1 MRVEPRPSAAL
12 RGLALACAL
21 ALAAAVPAAAQDAAA
36 PAAAAARPAPMLTG
50 EVRALEAEAIRVPRS
65 NSNPV
70 TLRTFLED
78 GASVAVGDLV
88 LAIDPGQGASALR
101 AAEQALEV
109 GEARAAKELAELEVL
124 RIDAELA
131 LVDAEAALATAEVDA
146 AVPADLLRALDA
158 DRYRGELER
167 ATRELALKRSELATA
182 EAALARR
189 REDARLEREKLTA
202 QRDYHA
208 GFVSGA
214 EVRAT
219 RAGTLRRGF
228 DPRGGQ
234 RYEEG
239 SSANVG
245 QQVAEI
251 VIPGAAL
258 EVVAWVHEA
267 DRAAIAPGMDAEIA
281 FDALPGARARGR
293 VERIAGAPETRAQWG
308 RGGWFELRVSLADDH
323 GLALRPGMSAR
334 VAPRA
339 PSTEASE

>member
-1 MRVEPRPSAAL
+1 MRAEPVAPRAAAL
-12 RGLALACAL
+12 RGLALAA
-21 ALAAAVPAAAQDAAA
+21 ALAAAVLPAAAQDAAPA
-36 PAAAAARPAPMLTG
+36 PAAARPVPMLTG
-50 EVRALEAEAIRVPRS
+50 EVRALDAESIRVPRS
-65 NSNPV
+65 NTNPV
-70 TLRTFLED
+70 TLRTFLPD
-78 GASVAVGDLV
+78 GASVAVGDVV

-146 AVPADLLRALDA
+146 AVPADLIRALDA

-182 EAALARR
+182 EAALLRR
-189 REDARLEREKLTA
+189 REDARLEREKLIA

-208 GFVSGA
+208 GFVTAA

-239 SSANVG
+239 SSANPG
-245 QQVAEI
+245 QQVGEI
-251 VIPGAAL
+251 VVADATL
-258 EVVAWVHEA
+258 AVVAWVHEA
-267 DRAAIAPGMDAEIA
+267 DRAAIAPGMDADIA

-293 VERIAGAPETRAQWG
+293 IERIAGAPETRAQWG
-308 RGGWFELRVSLADDH
+308 RGGWFELRVTLPDDH

-334 VAPRA
+334 VHPMAQESR
-339 PSTEASE
+339 E